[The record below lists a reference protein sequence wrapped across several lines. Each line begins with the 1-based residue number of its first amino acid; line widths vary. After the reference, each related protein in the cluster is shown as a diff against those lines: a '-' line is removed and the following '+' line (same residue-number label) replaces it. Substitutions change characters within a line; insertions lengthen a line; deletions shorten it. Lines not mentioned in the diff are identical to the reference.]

1 MRLLVFLPEEFQC
14 KQKVQKKIREQVPTK
29 SSRIKQL
36 RHSTHKTTRLLITCF
51 ILLALWR
58 AILLSYLLAG
68 IIDY

>member
-36 RHSTHKTTRLLITCF
+36 WHSTHKTTRLF
-51 ILLALWR
+51 DYMFHP
-58 AILLSYLLAG
+58 LSFMESNFVVLFTSMEL
-68 IIDY
+68 